1 MLEQDK
7 PFLQISLLGF
17 YLWNNI
23 EIFKYIYIYIF
34 FLGILSE
41 NDRIFSKIG
50 PAEINHFYKLMA
62 FVHFPYLCAGNI
74 APLIL

>member
-23 EIFKYIYIYIF
+23 EIFKYIYIYF
-34 FLGILSE
+34 FLGYYQKMTE
-41 NDRIFSKIG
+41 NL
-50 PAEINHFYKLMA
+50 AKLA
-62 FVHFPYLCAGNI
+62 RRH
-74 APLIL
+74 

>member
-34 FLGILSE
+34 FFLGYYQKMTEYLAKLAPPKLT
-41 NDRIFSKIG
+41 IFT
-50 PAEINHFYKLMA
+50 N
-62 FVHFPYLCAGNI
+62 
-74 APLIL
+74 